1 MRYRDGDTE
10 VLPLIHHFVTTNGTV
25 TPEGKPSRR
34 YMKLLGGNFLRL
46 PKPELAAFSR
56 SIASDAKKITDN
68 ELDALLDCG
77 WRPRLVAAYLIGLD
91 RRIRF
96 RRNLGELLLESDDP
110 YAGKGYCFAFARFGR
125 TEDAE
130 SLIAYLDRYLPRP
143 ECRYDQSWAMGA
155 LLHLDDCLGADHA
168 AGFFVPGGP
177 WERSWLK
184 ELNIDPTE
192 PKCWI
197 DRLCQFADDCMSGG
211 DGTIAHV
218 GR

>member
-1 MRYRDGDTE
+1 MRYQAGNAE
-10 VLPLIHHFVTTNGTV
+10 VSSLIHRFVTTKGRF

-46 PKPELAAFSR
+46 PKSELAVFAR
-56 SIASDAKKITDN
+56 SIASDAKEITDD
-68 ELDALLDCG
+68 ELGALLGED

-91 RRIRF
+91 RRTRF
-96 RRNLGELLLESDDP
+96 RRKLGELLLESGGP

-125 TEDAE
+125 PEDAKP
-130 SLIAYLDRYLPRP
+130 LIAYLDRYLPRR

-155 LLHLDDCLGADHA
+155 LLHLDRRLGTDHA
-168 AGFFVPGGP
+168 ARFFVPGGL
-177 WERSWLK
+177 WEQSRLK
-184 ELNIDPTE
+184 ELDVDPAE
-192 PKCWI
+192 PKRWI

-218 GR
+218 ER